1 MADSTKATEEPK
13 LEDSDKKSFQALIA
27 GALGAFLLPFFF
39 IAIPY
44 WLGNSGISPIEA
56 LFLDVIILGVVG
68 FILARLLIGLIF
80 GYFAYLIFKNKKPA
94 TLISAAFIAGLLGG
108 TILLLLAIV
117 FSVQ

>member
-1 MADSTKATEEPK
+1 MADSTKTKEEPK
-13 LEDSDKKSFQALIA
+13 FDNSDNKSFQALMA
-27 GALGAFLLPFFF
+27 GASGAFLLPFFF

-56 LFLDVIILGVVG
+56 LFLDPIILGVVG
-68 FILARLLIGLIF
+68 FILARLIIGLVF
-80 GYFAYLIFKNKKPA
+80 GYLAYLIFKNKKTV
-94 TLISAAFIAGLLGG
+94 TLISAAFISGLLGG